1 MNKRTRIALSIA
13 IGGIV
18 GASVSATF
26 LPIRRETAKVQVR
39 SVTLDYDKKEYICLV
54 NYNLDTQ
61 EPMNE
66 TFVVKDIKLGSSR
79 GVATLYSHYDLW
91 GNFKYKSLKDVYY
104 SGTIYLK

>member
-1 MNKRTRIALSIA
+1 MNKKTLISLSFA
-13 IGGIV
+13 IV
-18 GASVSATF
+18 GGVGALVSLTF
-26 LPIRRETAKVQVR
+26 IPLRAETAKVQVR

-91 GNFKYKSLKDVYY
+91 GKFKYKSLKDVYY

>member
-1 MNKRTRIALSIA
+1 MEKRSKIALSFA
-13 IGGIV
+13 IV
-18 GASVSATF
+18 GGVGALVSLTF
-26 LPIRRETAKVQVR
+26 IPLRTETAKVQVR

-79 GVATLYSHYDLW
+79 GVATLYSHYDIW